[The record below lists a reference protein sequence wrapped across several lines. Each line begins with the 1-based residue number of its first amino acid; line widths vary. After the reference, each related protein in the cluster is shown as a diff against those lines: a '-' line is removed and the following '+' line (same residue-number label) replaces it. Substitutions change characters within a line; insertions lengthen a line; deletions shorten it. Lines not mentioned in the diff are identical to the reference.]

1 MVERLN
7 PSPSAARAQ
16 RYRERR
22 RAGAL
27 VVPLDV
33 AASDIAGLV
42 AYGLIEKG
50 HAADRT
56 EIAIGIQI
64 LLHALSQDAI
74 EVDFN
79 KLDSAA

>member
-1 MVERLN
+1 MVEQLN
-7 PSPSAARAQ
+7 ASPSAARAR
-16 RYRERR
+16 RYRERQQD
-22 RAGAL
+22 GAF

-33 AASDIAGLV
+33 TARDIAGLV

-50 HAADRT
+50 HAAERT